1 MATLSS
7 SIPVVSGAQFA
18 PQIVVLLDDEV
29 RVLSVNQTLAGKSF
43 PPISADSDA
52 GLHAQLHPGCEKKC
66 RLCETWAQ
74 AQQSFETRDIIE
86 WEVNDAI
93 LGRLLRLNLT
103 RPPTPQSVEINRR
116 QQYVILTITDITKYR
131 QKHQSLRDQQQA
143 LIRLLISR
151 NARPADSPPEEFDET
166 GDTGNRIMADVV
178 KHEQSIAW
186 QIVQAQ
192 ENERRR
198 VAQDLHDGLAQSI
211 GVVKYKIESGIADI
225 ARKHP
230 DLDLSVLDGAIED
243 TKNLVEEIRRIS
255 SNLAPSVLEDFGIQ
269 IGLEWLCR
277 ECTVT
282 VRCVTNIDEAET
294 PDLVKVAIYRVTQEA
309 LNNVAKHARATT
321 VEVSLKANDEGVS
334 LVVADDG
341 VGLGPKKLSTIEKT
355 SGLGLRSMRER
366 VEATG
371 GRFTIAAN
379 GGSGVIVRAEWKN
392 AVLDSILE

>member
-1 MATLSS
+1 M
-7 SIPVVSGAQFA
+7 VSGAQFA

-52 GLHAQLHPGCEKKC
+52 GLHAQLHPSCEKKC
-66 RLCETWAQ
+66 RLWETWTQ
-74 AQQSFETRDIIE
+74 AQQSFEIRDIIE

-103 RPPTPQSVEINRR
+103 RPPTPQTVETNRR
-116 QQYVILTITDITKYR
+116 QQFVILTITDITKYR

-151 NARPADSPPEEFDET
+151 NERPADSPLEEFDET

-178 KHEQSIAW
+178 KHERSIAW

-192 ENERRR
+192 ESERRR

-230 DLDLSVLDGAIED
+230 DLDLSVLDGSIED

-334 LVVADDG
+334 LIVADDG
-341 VGLGPKKLSTIEKT
+341 VGFGQKKLSTIEKT
-355 SGLGLRSMRER
+355 SGLGLHSMRKR

-371 GRFTIAAN
+371 GRFSIAAN

>member
-7 SIPVVSGAQFA
+7 SIPVVSGAKFA
-18 PQIVVLLDDEV
+18 PQIVVLLDDEA

-43 PPISADSDA
+43 PPINADSDA
-52 GLHAQLHPGCEKKC
+52 SLHQQLHPGCEKNC
-66 RLCETWAQ
+66 RLCETWGQ
-74 AQQSFETRDIIE
+74 AQLSFETRDIIE

-93 LGRLLRLNLT
+93 LGCLLRLNLT
-103 RPPTPQSVEINRR
+103 RPPTPQNVDTNRR
-116 QQYVILTITDITKYR
+116 QQHVILTITDITKYR
-131 QKHQSLRDQQQA
+131 QKHQSLRDDQQA

-151 NARPADSPPEEFDET
+151 NGRPADSPPQDFDET

-178 KHEQSIAW
+178 KHERSVAW
-186 QIVQAQ
+186 HIIQAQ
-192 ENERRR
+192 ESERRR

-211 GVVKYKIESGIADI
+211 GVVKYKIESGIAEI
-225 ARKHP
+225 ARNNP
-230 DLDLSVLDGAIED
+230 DADISVLDGAIED

-282 VRCVTNIDEAET
+282 VRCVTNIDESET

-309 LNNVAKHARATT
+309 LNNVAKHAQATN
-321 VEVSLKANDEGVS
+321 VDVSLTANEKGVS
-334 LVVADDG
+334 LIIADDG
-341 VGLGPKKLSTIEKT
+341 MGLGKQQLRDVETT

-371 GRFTIAAN
+371 GAFSVGTK
-379 GGSGVIVRAEWKN
+379 GECGVIIRAEWEN